1 MDPGSWQGRRK
12 MKGVHSQEWIA
23 TQPVEP
29 QGERSLFTSRG
40 QEEVLTTIKMHGS
53 AQQKNA
59 HE

>member
-1 MDPGSWQGRRK
+1 MDPGSRHGSRK

-23 TQPVEP
+23 TRPVEP
-29 QGERSLFTSRG
+29 QGKRSLFTSRG
-40 QEEVLTTIKMHGS
+40 REEVLTTIKMHRS